1 MPSLSVNGSS
11 TNTASGNPSGRIPIV
26 LGVTG
31 HRALSDEERIEAAVR
46 EQIQRLKERYP
57 DSPFAILSPLA
68 EGADRLVA
76 RVAIEVLDAR
86 LLVPLPMPEDE
97 YRTDFA
103 DEASQDEYD
112 ALRARAESVFELDV
126 GGAGDTLGLNGEERN
141 RRYAMAGAF
150 VADRSQILFAI
161 WDGQDASGT
170 GGTGDVAQW
179 ALDGHVPPEYRLP
192 EARDRPFYY
201 PNETELVHV
210 HAETGAV
217 ELTESEDGDVR
228 APLERLDR
236 YNEEVASANFD
247 ESAHEQSVSYLLGK
261 AADRDDVWARLGSK
275 LLSTYAAADTLS
287 INLQSRFRRYLKVIY
302 ALSAGGIVG
311 FALLDLWPPAI
322 AICLLC
328 TAAAVGVLQWTER
341 QNLEDRYLHARALA
355 EGLRV
360 ATFWSLSGVHQ
371 HVHDHYFGTHVGEM
385 AWTRLALQNVETT
398 CRTADVSRNEDTNTD
413 RRLVEDEWVED
424 QRAYYDR
431 SRAEARRQARWF
443 DGAANV
449 AFGFTFF
456 VAAGI
461 GVYVAFTPEVS
472 SMGIEY
478 AMVGIE
484 LALAFGVS
492 FRAYKSKLGLEA
504 LQRHYEKAHRLFD
517 AAGRQLDR
525 GIDTTT
531 EVLRTLGRD
540 ALLENS
546 DWLWMNQTRDVETP
560 TVA

>member
-1 MPSLSVNGSS
+1 MFSS
-11 TNTASGNPSGRIPIV
+11 TALASRSEEASDGCIPIV
-26 LGVTG
+26 IGVTG
-31 HRALSDEERIEAAVR
+31 HRTLPDEETVEAAVR
-46 EQIQRLKERYP
+46 EQMRALRERYP
-57 DSPFAILSPLA
+57 HSPFVILSPLA

-76 RVAIEVLDAR
+76 RLAIDVLNAR
-86 LLVPLPMPEDE
+86 LLVPLPMPEEE

-103 DEASQDEYD
+103 DEASQNEYD
-112 ALRARAESVFELDV
+112 ALRDRADSVFELDV
-126 GGAGDTLGLNGEERN
+126 GGPGEALGVEGEERN

-150 VADRSQILFAI
+150 VADRAQILFAI
-161 WDGQDASGT
+161 WDGKDAAGT

-179 ALDGHVPPEYRLP
+179 ALGGHVPLEYRLP

-210 HAETGAV
+210 DPGTGTV
-217 ELTESEDGDVR
+217 EITEPTDGEVR
-228 APLERLDR
+228 APLGRLDR
-236 YNEEVASANFD
+236 YNAEVTASPPD
-247 ESAHEQSVSYLLGK
+247 ESERDQSVEYLLGD
-261 AADRDDVWARLGSK
+261 AAGRDDVRERVGAR
-275 LLSTYAAADTLS
+275 LLSTYATADTLS
-287 INLQSRFRRYLKVIY
+287 IGLQTRFRRLLKVIY

-328 TAAAVGVLQWTER
+328 TAAAVGVLQWTDR
-341 QNLEDRYLHARALA
+341 QELEDRYLHARALA

-360 ATFWSLSGVHQ
+360 AVFWSLAGVHQ

-398 CRTADVSRNEDTNTD
+398 CRTADVSRRADPETD
-413 RRLVEDEWVED
+413 LALVEKEWVQD

-431 SRAEARRQARWF
+431 TRKEAQEQARWF

-449 AFGFTFF
+449 AFAFTFL

-461 GVYVAFTPEVS
+461 GAYVAFAPEVNAQRV
-472 SMGIEY
+472 EY
-478 AMVGIE
+478 VMISIE

-492 FRAYKSKLGLEA
+492 FRAYKSKLGLDA

-517 AAGRQLDR
+517 VAQRQLDR
-525 GIDTTT
+525 GTVATA

>member
-1 MPSLSVNGSS
+1 MSS
-11 TNTASGNPSGRIPIV
+11 TNRSASDPAADGRIPIV

-31 HRALSDEERIEAAVR
+31 HRTLSDEDMIEAAVR
-46 EQIQRLKERYP
+46 EQMQALRDRYP
-57 DSPFAILSPLA
+57 HSPFAILSPLA

-76 RVAIEVLDAR
+76 RLAMEVLDAR
-86 LLVPLPMPEDE
+86 LFVPLPMPEAE

-103 DEASQDEYD
+103 DEAAQEGYD
-112 ALRARAESVFELDV
+112 ALRAQAEAVFELDV
-126 GGAGDTLGLNGEERN
+126 SGDGAPLGVDGAERN

-150 VADRSQILFAI
+150 VADRAQILFAI
-161 WDGQDASGT
+161 WDGADAAGT

-179 ALDGHVPPEYRLP
+179 ALDGHVPPNFRLP

-201 PNETELVHV
+201 PNETSLVHV

-217 ELTESEDGDVR
+217 EVTGSQEGEVR
-228 APLERLDR
+228 APLDRLDR
-236 YNEEVASANFD
+236 YNEEVATAPPD
-247 ESAHEQSVSYLLGK
+247 DAAREQSVEYLLGD
-261 AADRDDVWARLGSK
+261 ASDRDDVRARLGAQ
-275 LLSTYAAADTLS
+275 LLTTYATADTLS
-287 INLQSRFRRYLKVIY
+287 IDLQSRFRNYLKVIY

-341 QNLEDRYLHARALA
+341 EDLEDRYLHARALA

-360 ATFWSLSGVHQ
+360 TAFWSLAGVHQ

-398 CRTADVSRNEDTNTD
+398 CRTADVSRRADPETD
-413 RRLVEDEWVED
+413 LALVEDEWVED

-431 SRAEARRQARWF
+431 TRQDARRRARWF

-449 AFGFTFF
+449 AFAFTFL

-461 GVYVAFTPEVS
+461 GAYVAFAPSVS
-472 SMGIEY
+472 SMRIEY

-492 FRAYKSKLGLEA
+492 FRAYKSKLGLDA

-517 AAGRQLDR
+517 AAKRRLDR
-525 GIDTTT
+525 DTVGTV

>member
-1 MPSLSVNGSS
+1 MLWSDDS
-11 TNTASGNPSGRIPIV
+11 TVDAEPALQTGRIPIV

-31 HRALSDEERIEAAVR
+31 HRTLPDEEMIAAKVR
-46 EQIQRLKERYP
+46 EQMQALRERYP
-57 DSPFAILSPLA
+57 HSPFAILSPLA

-76 RVAIEVLDAR
+76 RLAMDVLRAR
-86 LLVPLPMPEDE
+86 LLVPLPMPEEE

-103 DEASQDEYD
+103 GEASQGEYD
-112 ALRARAESVFELDV
+112 ALRDRAESVFELDM
-126 GGAGDTLGLNGEERN
+126 GGAEDAPGLNGEARN
-141 RRYAMAGAF
+141 RRYAMTGAF

-161 WDGQDASGT
+161 WDGEDAAGT

-179 ALDGHVPPEYRLP
+179 AIGGHAPLEYRLP

-201 PNETELVHV
+201 PNETELIHV
-210 HAETGAV
+210 HPETGNV
-217 ELTESEDGDVR
+217 EVTESADGEVR

-236 YNEEVASANFD
+236 YNEEVATFTPDASAR
-247 ESAHEQSVSYLLGK
+247 EQSVDYLLGE
-261 AADRDDVWARLGSK
+261 ASDRDDVRERLGQQ
-275 LLSTYAAADTLS
+275 LLSTYAVADTLS
-287 INLQSRFRRYLKVIY
+287 IGLQTRFRRYLKVIY

-311 FALLDLWPPAI
+311 FAMMELWPSAI
-322 AICLLC
+322 AVCLSC
-328 TAAAVGVLQWTER
+328 TAAAIGVLQWTER
-341 QNLEDRYLHARALA
+341 QELEDRYLHARALA

-360 ATFWSLSGVHQ
+360 AVFWSLAGVHQ
-371 HVHDHYFGTHVGEM
+371 HTCNHYFGTHVGEM

-398 CRTADVSRNEDTNTD
+398 CRTADVSRRAEPETD
-413 RRLVEDEWVED
+413 LALVEKEWVQD

-431 SRAEARRQARWF
+431 TRKEAQEQARWL

-449 AFGFTFF
+449 AFAFTFL

-461 GVYVAFTPEVS
+461 GAYVAFAPEVNAQRV
-472 SMGIEY
+472 EY
-478 AMVGIE
+478 VMISIE

-492 FRAYKSKLGLEA
+492 FRAYKSKLGLDAVE
-504 LQRHYEKAHRLFD
+504 RHYEKAHRLFE
-517 AAGRQLDR
+517 AAGRQLKRDPEAE
-525 GIDTTT
+525 T